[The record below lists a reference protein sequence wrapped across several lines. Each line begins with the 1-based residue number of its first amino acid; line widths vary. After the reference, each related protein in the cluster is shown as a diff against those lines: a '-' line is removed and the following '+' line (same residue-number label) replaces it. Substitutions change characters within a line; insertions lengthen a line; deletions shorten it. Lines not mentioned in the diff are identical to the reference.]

1 MKKTKYKFILFV
13 LVLFTIQTVF
23 GQDKSMGII
32 RQDTIIPVKHLK
44 KAERRWGDAGFGFG
58 LDYGGVI
65 GVKATFYPVSYM
77 GIFAAGGWELINVG
91 WNVGVLG
98 RILPADGRYAA
109 RPYLKVMY
117 GVNGATKVSG
127 KSVYDKMF
135 YGVTVGLGLET
146 RFGKRRKSGI
156 NIDLNVPFRSPG
168 FFSQVNKMKIDPA
181 IEMHNSIIPIAFSL
195 GYNTEF

>member
-1 MKKTKYKFILFV
+1 MKQIFILLILGFLIMPV
-13 LVLFTIQTVF
+13 VF
-23 GQDKSMGII
+23 CQDKSNDTKK
-32 RQDTIIPVKHLK
+32 DTITHVKQIR

-77 GIFAAGGWELINVG
+77 GVFAAGGWELINVG

-98 RILPADGRYAA
+98 RILPADGRYGA

-127 KSVYDKMF
+127 KSAYDKMF
-135 YGVTVGLGLET
+135 YGVTVGLGLEA
-146 RFGKRRKSGI
+146 RFGKKRKSGI
-156 NIDLNVPFRSPG
+156 NIDLNVPFRS
-168 FFSQVNKMKIDPA
+168 SQFYKQVSDMENDHSLKMQNEVLPV
-181 IEMHNSIIPIAFSL
+181 AFSL

>member
-1 MKKTKYKFILFV
+1 MKQLSFLLFLVFLSVQIV
-13 LVLFTIQTVF
+13 L
-23 GQDKSMGII
+23 GQDNSKNI
-32 RQDTIIPVKHLK
+32 RKDTTVIAKHPK
-44 KAERRWGDAGFGFG
+44 NVVRRWGDAGFGIG

-77 GIFAAGGWELINVG
+77 GVFAAGGWELINVG

-117 GVNGATKVSG
+117 GVNGATKVDQ
-127 KSVYDKMF
+127 KSRYDKMF
-135 YGVTVGLGLET
+135 YGVTVGAGLEI
-146 RFGKRRKSGI
+146 RFGKKRKSGI
-156 NIDLNVPFRSPG
+156 NFDLNFPFRSPE
-168 FFSQVNKMKIDPA
+168 FYKQVSDMENDSEIKMQ
-181 IEMHNSIIPIAFSL
+181 NSVLPVAFSL